1 MNTSKKVLICIVA
14 IVLVSGIVSEGIA
27 ADKMPKLRLRLQSHT
42 IPDDTKRVLVKFH
55 EIIRDLSGDQIKVKA
70 FPVNAIVPM
79 KEVLE
84 AVGNGTL
91 DMALTADGYWHSL
104 IPVTNIS
111 SGLPFAFRTIEEA
124 KYFMFRKG
132 LLELVREAYAKHNV
146 YYLPYEPYN
155 VGIMTKKPINKG
167 EDLNGLKMR
176 AFGLMAEWLNE
187 MGASTTYIPG
197 GELYTALATG
207 VVDGAHWG
215 DAGPMYIMKFQEVLK
230 NYMLP
235 EPVIGAW
242 NVILVNM
249 DRWKKMNPQQ
259 RAIIE
264 SAVMGGGL
272 FYGLNDMRYRTA
284 SSLVK
289 MQKDWNVSVNA
300 LSEAEIAKMQKAAI
314 KVWEKAAS
322 ADERSAKAM
331 KMLYDFLGEL
341 GYK

>member
-1 MNTSKKVLICIVA
+1 M
-14 IVLVSGIVSEGIA
+14 LVFGVGSQGIA
-27 ADKMPKLRLRLQSHT
+27 ADKTPTLKLKLQSHT
-42 IPDDTKRVLVKFH
+42 IPDDTERMLKKFK
-55 EIIRDLSGDQIKVKA
+55 EIVRDLSGDTIQVKA

-84 AVGNGTL
+84 AVGRRVL
-91 DMALTADGYWHSL
+91 DMAMTADGYWHKL
-104 IPVTNIS
+104 VPVSNIAA
-111 SGLPFAFRTIEEA
+111 GLPFAFRTVEES
-124 KYFMFRKG
+124 KYFMYRKG
-132 LLELVREAYAKHNV
+132 FVDLMREAYAKHNV
-146 YYLPYEPYN
+146 YYLPFEAYN
-155 VGIMTKKPINKG
+155 VGIMTNKAINKG
-167 EDLNGLKMR
+167 EDLKGMKMR

-235 EPVIGAW
+235 EPIIGAW

-249 DRWKKMNPQQ
+249 DVWKKMTPQQ
-259 RAIIE
+259 QAIIE

-272 FYGLNDMRYRTA
+272 FYAVNDMRNRTA

-289 MQKDWNVSVNA
+289 MEKDWNVSVNA
-300 LSEAEIAKMQKAAI
+300 LSDAELAKIQKSAMKIWDKAESAAETSAQAI
-314 KVWEKAAS
+314 KLLRE
-322 ADERSAKAM
+322 
-331 KMLYDFLGEL
+331 FLAEL
-341 GYK
+341 GR